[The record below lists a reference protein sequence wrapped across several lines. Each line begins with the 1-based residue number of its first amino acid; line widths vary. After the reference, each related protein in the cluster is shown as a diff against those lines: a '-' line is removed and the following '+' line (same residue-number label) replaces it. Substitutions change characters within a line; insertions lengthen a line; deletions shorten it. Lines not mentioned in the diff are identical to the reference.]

1 MKRLL
6 NSLFVMTQGAW
17 LSQNGENIV
26 VHLSKDESRA
36 FPIHIF
42 DSILCFGHVNVTSP
56 LMGFCAERGVPI
68 SFFTEYGKFL
78 ASVHGPVSGNVLLR
92 REQYRI
98 SDTQKRSARIVRSII
113 AAKIN
118 NSRIVLQRFLRDHP
132 QDSTIEKKF
141 RENISQLEEYIM
153 QLRDKDDIEEMR
165 GIEGISARLYFD
177 LFDDLIIQ
185 QKDDFHLSERNRRP
199 PRDKVNAMLSFAYTL
214 LTNDVK
220 SALQGVGLDPAVGFL
235 HKDRPGRASLALDMM
250 EEFRSWWTDRFV
262 LSLINL
268 KQVKAS
274 EFKITESGAVIMSE
288 ELRKKVISEWQ
299 SRKQDEVIHPY
310 TGEKILIGQLPHLQA
325 MLLARHIRGDMQEY
339 PPYIWR

>member
-17 LSQNGENIV
+17 LSQKGENII
-26 VHLSKDESRA
+26 VHLSKYENRA
-36 FPIHIF
+36 FPIHLF
-42 DSILCFGHVNVTSP
+42 DSVLCFGQVNVTPP
-56 LMGFCAERGVPI
+56 LMGFCAERGVQI
-68 SFFTEYGKFL
+68 SFFTENGKFL

-92 REQYRI
+92 KEQYRI
-98 SDTQKRSARIVRSII
+98 SDDPKRSARIVRSLLT
-113 AAKIN
+113 AKIN
-118 NSRIVLQRFLRDHP
+118 NSRIVLQRFLRDHS
-132 QDSTIEKKF
+132 QNGTTEKKF
-141 RENISQLEEYIM
+141 RENIRQLEGYLV

-185 QKDDFHLSERNRRP
+185 QKEDFCFTERNRRP
-199 PRDKVNAMLSFAYTL
+199 PRDKVNAMLSFAYML

-220 SALQGVGLDPAVGFL
+220 SALQGVGLDPAAGFL

-268 KQVKAS
+268 RQVKAS
-274 EFKITESGAVIMSE
+274 GFTITESGAVIMTE
-288 ELRKKVISEWQ
+288 ETRKTVISEWQ
-299 SRKQDEVIHPY
+299 SRKQDEVLHPY
-310 TGEKILIGQLPHLQA
+310 TGEKILIGQLPHLQS
-325 MLLARHIRGDMQEY
+325 MLLARHIRGDMREY
-339 PPYIWR
+339 PPYVWR